1 MLLFGPFA
9 WFLFLGYLGRATFF
23 RSPEDCF
30 RHVPSLCAL
39 TLLFRRIP
47 FLLRLGGVKLCNW
60 VSAISRAFSLTPGTG
75 PFDQAFCW
83 RDSHQCS
90 NRIFVYRDFMSCL
103 NSFLSCQG
111 INPSGFGTHSFRRGG
126 ASFALEAGVSIDS
139 IAVMGDWKSDALLG
153 DWKSDAL
160 YLYLHMP
167 ISQRLQA
174 QHSMASHILSSS

>member
-1 MLLFGPFA
+1 MQ
-9 WFLFLGYLGRATFF
+9 LGQRTVT
-23 RSPEDCF
+23 
-30 RHVPSLCAL
+30 VPLVAIPYSHLCPVA
-39 TLLFRRIP
+39 
-47 FLLRLGGVKLCNW
+47 
-60 VSAISRAFSLTPGTG
+60 AISRAFSLTPGTG

-139 IAVMGDWKSDALLG
+139 IAVMGDWKSDAL
-153 DWKSDAL
+153 